1 MSVYALYLHLKK
13 LRVFTTV
20 RGRYNMTSI
29 AQLNK
34 YMYATTVFYWNTP
47 DSGKMKGRKELCIRI
62 AKPSIIGGHQGLKK
76 DLKGFFLAASSGL
89 SNLEQ
94 PQMTSK
100 FYIISKIR

>member
-34 YMYATTVFYWNTP
+34 YMYATTTVFIE
-47 DSGKMKGRKELCIRI
+47 KHQEGRKKL
-62 AKPSIIGGHQGLKK
+62 
-76 DLKGFFLAASSGL
+76 
-89 SNLEQ
+89 
-94 PQMTSK
+94 
-100 FYIISKIR
+100 

>member
-34 YMYATTVFYWNTP
+34 YMYATTVFIKIHQIVEIERTKRIVHQDCKTIHYW
-47 DSGKMKGRKELCIRI
+47 
-62 AKPSIIGGHQGLKK
+62 
-76 DLKGFFLAASSGL
+76 
-89 SNLEQ
+89 
-94 PQMTSK
+94 
-100 FYIISKIR
+100 